1 VRPILLALIAF
12 FSAASGAVGEERL
25 PEIVVTAPAIKDET
39 PAPADPTSFASV
51 IETREA
57 ATTVETLSEALA
69 DTVGVQVR
77 RFGGLGDFS
86 TVSIRGFSPGQVQV
100 YLDGVPL
107 SRADNET
114 VNLSD
119 LPLDAVDHVEV
130 YRGTTPL
137 AFAQSGPG
145 GVVNVVTRRPE
156 GAPLAAASASYG
168 SFDTRKTTLAAGTS
182 RGAWDGLVFAQYL
195 GSQGDFDFTN
205 TIPAAGS
212 HQTFED
218 TRINNAFDQGNLTA
232 RLVYRDA
239 PYTVAVTADSFAKSQ
254 GMPGRGEVQ
263 SATGHQDTFRQV
275 ADVTLGVAPSGPL
288 SIGAEAKVYGLHQ
301 EQSFRSDDVSY
312 GARDTDDTST
322 TVGGQLVLRGAVGT
336 HHVPG
341 LFLASGVERFVS
353 SDAIGGPT
361 LRPGTS
367 PPRTR
372 ARLTL
377 AGEDEIVFLSDRVSV
392 VPSVRWE
399 LYHDEF
405 PGDPRSRIPTPAGS
419 KTQDF
424 VSPRLGLRADVG
436 WGTTLLANGGRSA
449 RIPNLTELFGTSGT
463 IVGNEDLKP
472 ETATSWD
479 AGFRFRSPWTN
490 DVVTAASLEYAYFSS
505 DVEDVIVF
513 LPSSQNL
520 FRAANIDAATI
531 RGHEVSLRLAFVD
544 RLLLTTNYTHQDALD
559 ASEDPNFRGK
569 QLPGRPADEAYARLE
584 LVWSHERPLPLGA
597 LGAHLWPGKIWY
609 DVDLIADNFL
619 DPFNRLRV
627 GSRELHGVGI
637 DLTLPWWDLRV
648 AAEAKNVTGDQT
660 QDALGFPL
668 PGRALFF
675 TVSYG
680 FGEKR

>member
-1 VRPILLALIAF
+1 VRLIALAWIALTG
-12 FSAASGAVGEERL
+12 AASVAAAEERL
-25 PEIVVTAPAIKDET
+25 PEIVVTAPAIRDET
-39 PAPADPTSFASV
+39 PAPADPTAFASV

-57 ATTVETLSEALA
+57 ATTVETLADALA

-168 SFDTRKTTLAAGTS
+168 SFDTRKGTIAVGNS
-182 RGAWDGLVFAQYL
+182 HGAWDGLLFAQYL

-205 TIPAAGS
+205 RTPAA
-212 HQTFED
+212 QNPQEFQD

-232 RLVYRDA
+232 RLVYRGT
-239 PYTVAVTADSFAKSQ
+239 PLTVAVTADSFAKSQ
-254 GMPGRGEVQ
+254 GLPGRGEVQ
-263 SATGHQDTFRQV
+263 SKTAHQDTFRQV
-275 ADVTLGVAPSGPL
+275 ADVTVGLAPSGPF
-288 SIGAEAKVYGLHQ
+288 SIGAEAKLYGLHQ
-301 EQSFRSDDVSY
+301 EQTFESHDLKY
-312 GARDTDDTST
+312 GASDNDDTST
-322 TVGGQLVLRGAVGT
+322 TVGGQLVLRGSVGA

-341 LFLASGVERFVS
+341 LLLASGVERFVS
-353 SDAIGGPT
+353 HDAIGGQT

-377 AGEDEIVFLSDRVSV
+377 AGEDEILLLGDRVSV

-399 LYHDEF
+399 LYRDVF
-405 PGDPRSRIPTPAGS
+405 PGDPRLKIPGPSGS

-424 VSPRLGLRADVG
+424 VSPRLGLRADLG
-436 WGTTLLANGGRSA
+436 SGTTLLANGGRSA

-463 IVGNEDLKP
+463 IRGNPDLRP

-479 AGFRFRSPWTN
+479 LGFRFRSPWTN
-490 DVVTAASLEYAYFSS
+490 DVVTAASFEYAYFSS
-505 DVEDVIVF
+505 DVDDVIVF
-513 LPSSQNL
+513 VPSTQNL
-520 FRAANIDAATI
+520 FRAMNLDAATI
-531 RGHEVSLRLAFVD
+531 RGHETSLRLAFVD
-544 RLLLTTNYTHQDALD
+544 RVLLTTNYTHQDALD
-559 ASEDPNFRGK
+559 ASDDPNFNGN

-584 LVWSHERPLPLGA
+584 LVWSPERPLPLGA
-597 LGAHLWPGKIWY
+597 IGARLWPGKVWY

-619 DPFNRLRV
+619 DPANRMPV
-627 GSRELHGVGI
+627 GSRELHGVGL
-637 DLTLPWWDLRV
+637 DLTLPWWGLRF
-648 AAEAKNVTGDQT
+648 AAEAKNITDDQT
-660 QDALGFPL
+660 EDAAGFPL
-668 PGRALFF
+668 PGRTLFF
-675 TVSYG
+675 TISYG
-680 FGEKR
+680 FGAKR